1 MLGYPSSTAHHTVII
16 HNGATCSY
24 IVCQLA
30 PTSYGIRWLSPPVP
44 PHSIRWYFNT
54 DQPSFIS
61 SFLRWLHTHITP
73 LLLRCYYCTVSY
85 CFQSNFIL
93 EPYPR
98 SHATRWLTTP
108 DNAFHTVNFFINLH
122 KYGYLNPDIV
132 YYTVSMMFPLHIMR
146 QPSFYACNFHILFAL
161 PYPMSRALSIKW
173 IPPWKPQYYRS
184 LMNVN
189 NGHNRLL

>member
-1 MLGYPSSTAHHTVII
+1 MRSYQLSTAHHSVII

-44 PHSIRWYFNT
+44 PHSIRWHFNT

-61 SFLRWLHTHITP
+61 SFLRWLHTHFTP
-73 LLLRCYYCTVSY
+73 SLLQCYYCTVSY
-85 CFQSNFIL
+85 CFQSNYIL

-108 DNAFHTVNFFINLH
+108 DNAFHTVNFLSIS
-122 KYGYLNPDIV
+122 I
-132 YYTVSMMFPLHIMR
+132 YTVIHTRISYII
-146 QPSFYACNFHILFAL
+146 QWVWCSQHILCGEHPSMHVIFTYCL
-161 PYPMSRALSIKW
+161 LFPILCHVLS
-173 IPPWKPQYYRS
+173 
-184 LMNVN
+184 V
-189 NGHNRLL
+189 